1 VFLALGFLGL
11 AEHLIIDS
19 GGRNQGQPFVA
30 RSSCN
35 VNCPKRREPDAAVS
49 SGQEP
54 SDLGCDKDQDSAMR
68 CQGRGW

>member
-11 AEHLIIDS
+11 AGHLIIDS
-19 GGRNQGQPFVA
+19 GSRNQGQPFVA

-35 VNCPKRREPDAAVS
+35 LNCPKKREPDAAVP

-54 SDLGCDKDQDSAMR
+54 SDY
-68 CQGRGW
+68 